1 MVKLIQESS
10 LILNVDNVICAYIDL
25 KEEEEDNYEGRSK
38 IVIKTIG
45 FNNNVNSFSIT
56 NDSKSCK
63 NIIDK
68 IVTALPNQFISCNNS
83 FCIRKDYFSLSY
95 FSEENDVI
103 VADIDGDLF
112 IASKDV
118 KDMKKIKKQLESND
132 IFNITW

>member
-25 KEEEEDNYEGRSK
+25 KEEEDNCEGCSK

-63 NIIDK
+63 NVIDK
-68 IVTALPNQFISCNNS
+68 IVAALPNQFISCNND
-83 FCIRKDYFSLSY
+83 FCIRKDYFSFSY
-95 FSEENDVI
+95 FSEENNIVI
-103 VADIDGDLF
+103 ADIDGDLF

-118 KDMKKIKKQLESND
+118 KDMKNIKKQLESND
-132 IFNITW
+132 VFNVH

>member
-25 KEEEEDNYEGRSK
+25 KEEDNYEGCSK
-38 IVIKTIG
+38 IIIKTIG
-45 FNNNVNSFSIT
+45 FNNNVNSFSIN

-68 IVTALPNQFISCNNS
+68 IVTALPNQFISCNND
-83 FCIRKDYFSLSY
+83 FCIRKDYFPLSY
-95 FSEENDVI
+95 FSEENNIVI
-103 VADIDGDLF
+103 ADIDGDLF

-118 KDMKKIKKQLESND
+118 KDMKNIKNNLNQM
-132 IFNITW
+132 IFLM

>member
-25 KEEEEDNYEGRSK
+25 KEEDNYEGCSK

-68 IVTALPNQFISCNNS
+68 IVAALPNQFISCNNS
-83 FCIRKDYFSLSY
+83 FCIRKDSFSLLYFSA
-95 FSEENDVI
+95 ENNIV

-112 IASKDV
+112 VASKDV
-118 KDMKKIKKQLESND
+118 KDMKNIKK
-132 IFNITW
+132 TT

>member
-25 KEEEEDNYEGRSK
+25 KEKEDNCEDCSK

-68 IVTALPNQFISCNNS
+68 IVAALPNQFISCNNS

-95 FSEENDVI
+95 FSEENNIVI
-103 VADIDGDLF
+103 ADIDGDLF

-118 KDMKKIKKQLESND
+118 KDMKNIKKQLESND
-132 IFNITW
+132 VFNVR

>member
-10 LILNVDNVICAYIDL
+10 LILNVDNVVCAYIDL
-25 KEEEEDNYEGRSK
+25 KEEEEDNYEGCSK

-68 IVTALPNQFISCNNS
+68 IVTTLPNQFISCNND

-95 FSEENDVI
+95 FSGENNIVI
-103 VADIDGDLF
+103 TDIDGDLF

-118 KDMKKIKKQLESND
+118 KDMKKIKKQLESNN
-132 IFNITW
+132 IFNIT

>member
-25 KEEEEDNYEGRSK
+25 KEEEDNYEGRSK

-68 IVTALPNQFISCNNS
+68 IVAALPNQFISCNNS

-95 FSEENDVI
+95 FSEENNIVI
-103 VADIDGDLF
+103 ADIDGDLF
-112 IASKDV
+112 TASKDV
-118 KDMKKIKKQLESND
+118 KDMKNIKKQLESND
-132 IFNITW
+132 VFNVH

>member
-25 KEEEEDNYEGRSK
+25 KEEEDNYEGRSK

-95 FSEENDVI
+95 FSEENNIV

-132 IFNITW
+132 IFNVH

>member
-95 FSEENDVI
+95 FSEENNIVIADV
-103 VADIDGDLF
+103 DGDLF

-132 IFNITW
+132 IFNIT

>member
-95 FSEENDVI
+95 FSEENNIV

-132 IFNITW
+132 IFNVH

>member
-25 KEEEEDNYEGRSK
+25 KEEEDNCEGCSK

-63 NIIDK
+63 NIIA
-68 IVTALPNQFISCNNS
+68 ALPNQFISCNND

-95 FSEENDVI
+95 FSEENNIVI
-103 VADIDGDLF
+103 ADIDGDLF

-118 KDMKKIKKQLESND
+118 KDMKNIKKQLESND
-132 IFNITW
+132 VFNVH

>member
-25 KEEEEDNYEGRSK
+25 KEEEDNCEGRSK

-95 FSEENDVI
+95 FSEENNIV

-118 KDMKKIKKQLESND
+118 KNMKKIKKQLESND
-132 IFNITW
+132 IFNIT

>member
-25 KEEEEDNYEGRSK
+25 KEEEDNYEDCSK
-38 IVIKTIG
+38 IIIKTIG

-68 IVTALPNQFISCNNS
+68 IVAALPNRFISCNNS

-95 FSEENDVI
+95 FSEENNVI

-112 IASKDV
+112 IASKDA

-132 IFNITW
+132 IFNVH

>member
-1 MVKLIQESS
+1 MFKLIQESS

-95 FSEENDVI
+95 FSEENNIV

-132 IFNITW
+132 IFNVH

>member
-25 KEEEEDNYEGRSK
+25 KEEEDNYEGCSK

-45 FNNNVNSFSIT
+45 FNNNVNSFSIN

-68 IVTALPNQFISCNNS
+68 IVAALPN
-83 FCIRKDYFSLSY
+83 
-95 FSEENDVI
+95 
-103 VADIDGDLF
+103 
-112 IASKDV
+112 
-118 KDMKKIKKQLESND
+118 
-132 IFNITW
+132 

>member
-95 FSEENDVI
+95 FSEENNIVI
-103 VADIDGDLF
+103 ADIDGDLF

-118 KDMKKIKKQLESND
+118 KDMKNIKKQLESND
-132 IFNITW
+132 VFNVH

>member
-25 KEEEEDNYEGRSK
+25 KEEEDNYEDCSK

-68 IVTALPNQFISCNNS
+68 IVTTLPNQFISCNNS

-95 FSEENDVI
+95 FSEENNIVI
-103 VADIDGDLF
+103 ADIDGDLF

-118 KDMKKIKKQLESND
+118 KDMKNIKKQLESND
-132 IFNITW
+132 VFNVH